1 MARQSRRRSG
11 VPGTGAEVGIA
22 RRGRHEAW
30 LRRQQSA
37 QPTVP
42 VAYVVPAAGREATIA
57 DQIASGNLP
66 RVEALIRE
74 SAAG

>member
-1 MARQSRRRSG
+1 MARQPRRKSAT
-11 VPGTGAEVGIA
+11 PGTTGNDVGIA
-22 RRGRHEAW
+22 RRGRKAAW

-37 QPTVP
+37 QPTVL
-42 VAYVVPAAGREATIA
+42 VAYAVPAGREATIA